1 MTSADDRED
10 ARAGRDR
17 TPDTTGSHRRSET
30 AGFAIGHGPTH
41 GSSAPLAPEQ
51 HDDTA
56 RDSLIGTDRGHRTA
70 NTSWGAIFAGTVTFL
85 AILVVFAL
93 ASAALGLSEASGIAV
108 SIWGVVALVVAL
120 AVAGYIA
127 GALAVRSGLLHGLV
141 TWATSLVAMLVL
153 VGWLGT
159 SILGTI
165 GGALGT
171 LAQTAGSA
179 TTISADQASQAAQ
192 NADIDQQ
199 DVDQVQQQAD
209 QAAQDAQNQFEQ
221 NRDEIATG
229 AWWAVGGLLLG
240 ALVTAL
246 GGAAGARSTHTT
258 RADDYRSTRGR

>member
-10 ARAGRDR
+10 ARAGRGR
-17 TPDTTGSHRRSET
+17 TPDTTGPHRRSET
-30 AGFAIGHGPTH
+30 AGFAAGHGPTH

-93 ASAALGLSEASGIAV
+93 ASAALGLSEASSIAV

-120 AVAGYIA
+120 AV
-127 GALAVRSGLLHGLV
+127 ALAVRSGLLHGLV

-179 TTISADQASQAAQ
+179 TTISADQASQATQ

>member
-30 AGFAIGHGPTH
+30 AGFATGHGPTH
-41 GSSAPLAPEQ
+41 GSSTPLAPEQ

-127 GALAVRSGLLHGLV
+127 GALAVRSGLRCN
-141 TWATSLVAMLVL
+141 
-153 VGWLGT
+153 
-159 SILGTI
+159 
-165 GGALGT
+165 
-171 LAQTAGSA
+171 QPYR
-179 TTISADQASQAAQ
+179 ISAPIRTAHCRPTYRRRDRGTPLQRTPLPSRRRGASHRLHPSGEPALRRHVRAHRHHPNPAASPRPPRP
-192 NADIDQQ
+192 IT
-199 DVDQVQQQAD
+199 
-209 QAAQDAQNQFEQ
+209 
-221 NRDEIATG
+221 RR
-229 AWWAVGGLLLG
+229 
-240 ALVTAL
+240 
-246 GGAAGARSTHTT
+246 ARGCCRRVERRRLRPRVRQHHTPGHAPT
-258 RADDYRSTRGR
+258 VLTPSA